1 MGFLLLLFT
10 TLFALQFAEAR
21 VLEHHFHNAA
31 LPQHNSAHLD
41 AVAVAGG
48 HVTNFKES
56 GSNLGS
62 NSENSIQDVHTIA
75 TPGVGSRSKVP
86 EGIEEVAPIEG
97 NADILHEMLN
107 SDSSPGVGHMSVNDG
122 IESNILSSSGK
133 SPGVGHW
140 EKSKTKYSTSPAKTT
155 PNTVLSSGPSRG
167 VGNAHTSAI
176 AGTQSEL
183 GTFNKLP
190 SGPSPGVGHKVTND
204 YTEMA
209 QESESKKS
217 AMMMNILPS
226 GPSPG
231 GGNSATNERN
241 MIEKISIESES
252 KKKTGLTLESES
264 KKNILL
270 SGPSPGVGN
279 SATNGRNTME
289 EDKEGM
295 GIQTFNKLP
304 SGPSPGVGHSY
315 TNAEKLQSAS
325 EDRKGSDNIP
335 IFQKLPGG
343 PSPGGGNSYVE
354 KSASTV
360 RMQLSPNAVIKTSS
374 SPSPGD
380 GNSSINKSKPSR
392 RQKKKVEQTAE
403 ALDRKIGCDAASY
416 NNFYGNPTSAMFG
429 IAAGRD
435 ARTSKF

>member
-1 MGFLLLLFT
+1 
-10 TLFALQFAEAR
+10 
-21 VLEHHFHNAA
+21 
-31 LPQHNSAHLD
+31 
-41 AVAVAGG
+41 
-48 HVTNFKES
+48 
-56 GSNLGS
+56 
-62 NSENSIQDVHTIA
+62 
-75 TPGVGSRSKVP
+75 
-86 EGIEEVAPIEG
+86 
-97 NADILHEMLN
+97 
-107 SDSSPGVGHMSVNDG
+107 
-122 IESNILSSSGK
+122 
-133 SPGVGHW
+133 
-140 EKSKTKYSTSPAKTT
+140 
-155 PNTVLSSGPSRG
+155 
-167 VGNAHTSAI
+167 
-176 AGTQSEL
+176 
-183 GTFNKLP
+183 
-190 SGPSPGVGHKVTND
+190 
-204 YTEMA
+204 
-209 QESESKKS
+209 
-217 AMMMNILPS
+217 
-226 GPSPG
+226 
-231 GGNSATNERN
+231 
-241 MIEKISIESES
+241 
-252 KKKTGLTLESES
+252 
-264 KKNILL
+264 
-270 SGPSPGVGN
+270 
-279 SATNGRNTME
+279 ME

-392 RQKKKVEQTAE
+392 SQKKKVEQIAE

-416 NNFYGNPTSAMFG
+416 MDRLSDKTQFFEGSNFYGNPTSAMFG

>member
-1 MGFLLLLFT
+1 MDHVRTMGFLLLLFT

-21 VLEHHFHNAA
+21 VLEHHFHNSA

-48 HVTNFKES
+48 H
-56 GSNLGS
+56 
-62 NSENSIQDVHTIA
+62 
-75 TPGVGSRSKVP
+75 
-86 EGIEEVAPIEG
+86 
-97 NADILHEMLN
+97 
-107 SDSSPGVGHMSVNDG
+107 
-122 IESNILSSSGK
+122 
-133 SPGVGHW
+133 
-140 EKSKTKYSTSPAKTT
+140 
-155 PNTVLSSGPSRG
+155 
-167 VGNAHTSAI
+167 
-176 AGTQSEL
+176 
-183 GTFNKLP
+183 
-190 SGPSPGVGHKVTND
+190 VTND

-231 GGNSATNERN
+231 GGNSATNGRN

-392 RQKKKVEQTAE
+392 SQKKKKVEQIAE
-403 ALDRKIGCDAASY
+403 TLDRKIGCDAASY
-416 NNFYGNPTSAMFG
+416 MDRLSDKTQFF
-429 IAAGRD
+429 
-435 ARTSKF
+435 

>member
-1 MGFLLLLFT
+1 
-10 TLFALQFAEAR
+10 
-21 VLEHHFHNAA
+21 
-31 LPQHNSAHLD
+31 
-41 AVAVAGG
+41 
-48 HVTNFKES
+48 VTNFKES
-56 GSNLGS
+56 ESNLVS
-62 NSENSIQDVHTIA
+62 NSENSTQDVNTIA

-107 SDSSPGVGHMSVNDG
+107 SHSSPGVGHMSVNDG

-155 PNTVLSSGPSRG
+155 PNTVLSSGPSPG

-231 GGNSATNERN
+231 GGNSATNGRN

-252 KKKTGLTLESES
+252 KKKTALTRESES
-264 KKNILL
+264 KKNILP

-304 SGPSPGVGHSY
+304 SGPSPGVGHSYTNAEKLQSASEDRKGSDSIPIFQKLPGGPSPGGGNSY

-403 ALDRKIGCDAASY
+403 ALDRKIGCDVATYMDRLSGS
-416 NNFYGNPTSAMFG
+416 NFYGNPTSPMFG